1 MKLANKNNEANKLL
15 FEFEKIDRKL
25 DKAELVC
32 TKTDGTK
39 YKFNTFALPLKFIK
53 KIHNYEIIL
62 DEAIEEQ
69 KLINNLNGYGPRIKK
84 KEEEKNRVL
93 ESARKL
99 FYARDDIIDLFE
111 KGILPYKDNAFKTK
125 EKKNRRRIRKK
136 QIRKKKRWL

>member
-25 DKAELVC
+25 DKAELAC

-84 KEEEKNRVL
+84 K
-93 ESARKL
+93 
-99 FYARDDIIDLFE
+99 
-111 KGILPYKDNAFKTK
+111 
-125 EKKNRRRIRKK
+125 RRREKQSFRICKK
-136 QIRKKKRWL
+136 IVLCER